1 MKKIT
6 ADKIALVMARDI
18 LRTNSQ
24 YQRNI
29 DATTAREIAEFINSL
44 SETFQKTLD
53 DGIDSSNI
61 INAYRIN
68 QVNSPA

>member
-44 SETFQKTLD
+44 SEAFQKTLD
-53 DGIDSSNI
+53 DEIDSSHI
-61 INAYRIN
+61 INAYKN
-68 QVNSPA
+68 QAGK

>member
-1 MKKIT
+1 MKKMT

-61 INAYRIN
+61 INAYKN
-68 QVNSPA
+68 QSGK

>member
-61 INAYRIN
+61 INAYKN
-68 QVNSPA
+68 QSGK

>member
-6 ADKIALVMARDI
+6 ADKISLVMARDI

-61 INAYRIN
+61 INAYKN
-68 QVNSPA
+68 QSGK

>member
-18 LRTNSQ
+18 LRTDSQ

-61 INAYRIN
+61 INAYKN
-68 QVNSPA
+68 QSGK

>member
-6 ADKIALVMARDI
+6 DDKIDLFMARDI
-18 LRTNSQ
+18 LRTNSH

-29 DATTAREIAEFINSL
+29 DLTTARDIAEFINSL

-53 DGIDSSNI
+53 DEIDSSHI
-61 INAYRIN
+61 INAYKN
-68 QVNSPA
+68 QSGK

>member
-44 SETFQKTLD
+44 SETFQQTLD

-61 INAYRIN
+61 INAYKN
-68 QVNSPA
+68 QSGK